1 MGSTPDG
8 HNRQDKKKQ
17 HGMGGLLHRR
27 KDNSLKTCSGTGATT
42 GRCVSLSAMAN
53 VKTRRNFLLTAPLAA
68 AAVSPLTD
76 TLLRASITGAAYGQ
90 PDGTKT
96 FQVFP
101 AADVAGVIQGVQAS
115 HSNKDL
121 INTKATAMTITINEE
136 SKKVAKEFEYHAH
149 RDHVFQ
155 VLDGE
160 TEYQLGGVPKNARE
174 TKPGEWLAPESEG
187 YTSVKLK
194 KGDYLSIPRMTPHKR
209 ITEGSVTLML
219 VAATS

>member
-1 MGSTPDG
+1 
-8 HNRQDKKKQ
+8 
-17 HGMGGLLHRR
+17 
-27 KDNSLKTCSGTGATT
+27 
-42 GRCVSLSAMAN
+42 MAN
-53 VKTRRNFLLTAPLAA
+53 VKTRRNFLLSAPLAA
-68 AAVSPLTD
+68 AAVSPFTD
-76 TLLRASITGAAYGQ
+76 TLVRAATTGTAYGQ

-101 AADVAGVIQGVQAS
+101 ASDVANVIQSVQAS
-115 HSNKDL
+115 HGTKNL
-121 INTKATAMTITINEE
+121 ISTQAPTVMAITINEE
-136 SKKVAKEFEYHAH
+136 SKKTATEFEYHAH

-174 TKPGEWLAPESEG
+174 TKPGEWLAPSSEG

-219 VAATS
+219 IAATS